1 MKLSLF
7 TGTFYGPGTA
17 QDFMDFYHAMNMPYL
32 ASDLLT
38 KGFLTN
44 QISAAVAAAINVAN
58 ASGIDVRKHFKP
70 VFSST
75 SQGIVKDC
83 KLSRLGYGLV
93 IMNADSSIS
102 AVSKF
107 QVEVLQGFLNVT

>member
-7 TGTFYGPGTA
+7 TGTFYGSGTA

-38 KGFLTN
+38 NGFLSS
-44 QISAAVAAAINVAN
+44 QISAAVSTAINVAN

-70 VFSST
+70 IFSGT
-75 SQGIVKDC
+75 GQGIVKDC
-83 KLSRLGYGLV
+83 KLSKLGYGLV
-93 IMNADSSIS
+93 LMNADLSIS

-107 QVEVLQGFLNVT
+107 QVDVLQGFLKAT